1 MSGGL
6 VFDIQRFAVH
16 DGPGLRTSVFLKGC
30 SLRCPW
36 CQNPEGLELRLRLW
50 WFQKKCIRCHEC
62 LSACPHGALSSPT
75 GGSGEIRIDRELCTL
90 CGRCVEI
97 CPTRALVF
105 DGMEMTATEVVEQ
118 VLRDRLFYE
127 VSGGGV
133 TLTGGDPLV
142 QQDFARAIL
151 EGCRHEGLHTAV
163 ESCLQADAS
172 VVRSLADFV
181 DLWIVDFKLA
191 EPELHRRY
199 TGEDNR
205 HIVANLD
212 MLQAAGKPILVRIP
226 LIPEITATQ
235 SNLRRIA
242 GQLKGIGPQL
252 PVQLVNYNPLA
263 EDKYRLLG
271 RPYPLGARFEPF
283 SEDQLAAF
291 RSLLREEGAVVI
303 EES

>member
-62 LSACPHGALSSPT
+62 LSACPHGALSSPA
-75 GGSGEIRIDRELCTL
+75 GGSGEIRIDRERCTL

-133 TLTGGDPLV
+133 TLT
-142 QQDFARAIL
+142 
-151 EGCRHEGLHTAV
+151 ET
-163 ESCLQADAS
+163 S
-172 VVRSLADFV
+172 
-181 DLWIVDFKLA
+181 
-191 EPELHRRY
+191 
-199 TGEDNR
+199 
-205 HIVANLD
+205 
-212 MLQAAGKPILVRIP
+212 
-226 LIPEITATQ
+226 
-235 SNLRRIA
+235 
-242 GQLKGIGPQL
+242 
-252 PVQLVNYNPLA
+252 
-263 EDKYRLLG
+263 
-271 RPYPLGARFEPF
+271 
-283 SEDQLAAF
+283 
-291 RSLLREEGAVVI
+291 
-303 EES
+303 